1 MLKWSDQYLI
11 GINRIDLE
19 HETFFGLVKD
29 FEEARL
35 RQASK
40 KQLLGILNEISLYA
54 KFHFCSEENIMEA
67 IGYPGLEEHKEK
79 HMQLI
84 NVLSNNILGLTLDRA
99 TPEKIEE
106 LLLDWFFHH
115 TATDDKK
122 IAEFLIQTSSKN

>member
-29 FEEARL
+29 FEETRL

-79 HMQLI
+79 HMQSI
-84 NVLSNNILGLTLDRA
+84 NVLSNNILGLTLRA
-99 TPEKIEE
+99 VQFSDLYER
-106 LLLDWFFHH
+106 F
-115 TATDDKK
+115 
-122 IAEFLIQTSSKN
+122 